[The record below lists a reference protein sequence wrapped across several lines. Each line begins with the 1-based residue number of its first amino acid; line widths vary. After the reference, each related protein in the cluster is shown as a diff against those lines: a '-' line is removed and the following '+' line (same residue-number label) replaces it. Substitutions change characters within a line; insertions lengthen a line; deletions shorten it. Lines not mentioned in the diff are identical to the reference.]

1 MESRQTKVALQ
12 RVKTFQARNRTKS
25 PESFEM
31 RVDLGHLALLAAAE
45 SALDAI
51 ADSGE
56 LAREGPSMNRDQM
69 HGFFLVTM
77 STEVDGRASV
87 LAFDAEFG
95 RVTNAAVFRQEE
107 LDLIVANREDL
118 RIPGT
123 TALLAAPRLHIP

>member
-25 PESFEM
+25 PEIFEM

-69 HGFFLVTM
+69 HGFFPRDDVNGGRWQSFGPGLRR
-77 STEVDGRASV
+77 GIRASDERGS
-87 LAFDAEFG
+87 LS
-95 RVTNAAVFRQEE
+95 
-107 LDLIVANREDL
+107 
-118 RIPGT
+118 PGG
-123 TALLAAPRLHIP
+123 AGPDRC